1 MDLYRVLP
9 LQTCH
14 IKRQCDLSTALKIKE
29 TKLQIKL
36 ISYKTKTQHQS
47 FSYSV
52 LKRARSS
59 SVNDNSVSIS
69 ILIIRIYLLPDGVW
83 KLVWLKFTISNR
95 ASCTSS
101 TTSSR
106 LHSCDRVTWII
117 KIEHSET
124 AAYEYSNLFT
134 LTSICF
140 HNLQELKY
148 NITTSYKLMHLQLHS
163 RKC

>member
-1 MDLYRVLP
+1 MELYRVLP

-14 IKRQCDLSTALKIKE
+14 IKRQCGLSTALKIKE

-36 ISYKTKTQHQS
+36 ISYKTRTQHQS

-52 LKRARSS
+52 LKRARSN
-59 SVNDNSVSIS
+59 SVNDNSVSI
-69 ILIIRIYLLPDGVW
+69 LIIRKYLLPDGVW
-83 KLVWLKFTISNR
+83 KLVWIKFTISNR

-106 LHSCDRVTWII
+106 LHSCERVTWII
-117 KIEHSET
+117 KIDHSET

-134 LTSICF
+134 LTSIYF
-140 HNLQELKY
+140 QNLQELKY
-148 NITTSYKLMHLQLHS
+148 NITISYKLMHLQSHS